1 MIDIQSNA
9 PDLPVVNSEL
19 LKMAISA
26 TLQKFN
32 RSDVAITLRMTDD
45 AEMKMLNQTYREES
59 NTTDVLS
66 FNEDFTDPE
75 TGQYYLGDIVIS
87 VNQAAIQA
95 ANQGHSLDA
104 ECAFLTIHGTLHLLG
119 FNHYEP
125 DEKARMWAV
134 QDDLFSSVMAN
145 FMEGNP

>member
-9 PDLPVVNSEL
+9 PDLPVVNPEL

-32 RSDVAITLRMTDD
+32 RSDVAITLRLTDD
-45 AEMKMLNQTYREES
+45 AEMKMLNKTYREES
-59 NTTDVLS
+59 KTTDVLS
-66 FNEDFTDPE
+66 FNEDYTDPE

-119 FNHYEP
+119 FDHYEP

-134 QDDLFSSVMAN
+134 QDDLFSNVMAN
-145 FMEGNP
+145 FLKGNP

>member
-9 PDLPVVNSEL
+9 PDLPVVNPEL

-26 TLQKFN
+26 TLQKLN
-32 RSDVAITLRMTDD
+32 RSDVAITLRLTDD
-45 AEMKMLNQTYREES
+45 AEMKMLNKTYREES
-59 NTTDVLS
+59 KTTDVLS
-66 FNEDFTDPE
+66 FTEDYIDPE

-87 VNQAAIQA
+87 VNQAAVQA
-95 ANQGHSLDA
+95 ASQGHSLDA

-119 FNHYEP
+119 FDHYEP

-134 QDDLFSSVMAN
+134 QDDLFSNVMAN
-145 FMEGNP
+145 FLEGNL